1 MSNLF
6 EISKSVFSIFGQVW
20 SGTRSKSS
28 DQSPAP
34 LIPTDNTSL
43 VDDISAAAE
52 GSDFGLGDVLG
63 GFNFD

>member
-1 MSNLF
+1 MSSLF

-20 SGTRSKSS
+20 SGTRSKSAN
-28 DQSPAP
+28 QSPAP

-43 VDDISAAAE
+43 ADDISAAAE

-63 GFNFD
+63 GFSLD

>member
-20 SGTRSKSS
+20 SGTRSKSA

-43 VDDISAAAE
+43 VYDINAAAE
-52 GSDFGLGDVLG
+52 GADFGLGDVLG
-63 GFNFD
+63 GFSLE